1 MFWSLETGGALEVVN
16 GGRGTILPAAVDV
29 PDHELIPAVRD
40 VFGFADWAELPAPVT
55 VGQMRYVH
63 RHYCRTQ
70 GLVEPGA
77 VDWLIRRLVRFG
89 EALEV
94 DLQRHDRLD
103 LGELWRARQW
113 RRLDNHISRL
123 PQNSFYRQEI
133 LNDPEMVR

>member
-1 MFWSLETGGALEVVN
+1 
-16 GGRGTILPAAVDV
+16 
-29 PDHELIPAVRD
+29 
-40 VFGFADWAELPAPVT
+40 
-55 VGQMRYVH
+55 
-63 RHYCRTQ
+63 
-70 GLVEPGA
+70 
-77 VDWLIRRLVRFG
+77 LVRFG

-133 LNDPEMVR
+133 LNDPEMVREMVGRQSEGPKGFAVSDYSATVSVLRDMVQEQRMTRATLIAVNSKNGTAPKVDTYPGCG